1 MSRLPKPAH
10 HRAHALQWEAHAP
23 KLESGPPSLQLAKAH
38 GSNKNPAH
46 SHKEINNLKKK
57 LFALKKNNVYF
68 YGTMTARIAL
78 IVHNCFLWTAPFC
91 FTRLSQNLS
100 VSLHLHG
107 SHSFFFS
114 CIVLC
119 LYPERQ
125 SVYGCY
131 LLMCACLVGKKDVK
145 KRGGSASRD
154 RTVWV
159 LRTQELW
166 DLGRSLNLTLHQ
178 CPRL

>member
-23 KLESGPPSLQLAKAH
+23 KLESRPPSLQLAKAH

-107 SHSFFFS
+107 SHSFLAPGLAPPMLSDLKQDCHLLLSFS
-114 CIVLC
+114 AQRRS
-119 LYPERQ
+119 YP
-125 SVYGCY
+125 
-131 LLMCACLVGKKDVK
+131 A
-145 KRGGSASRD
+145 
-154 RTVWV
+154 
-159 LRTQELW
+159 LW
-166 DLGRSLNLTLHQ
+166 HHKNL
-178 CPRL
+178 P